1 MNFVPGERSWW
12 SRTRWWRVPVALVV
26 TIILSICGI
35 FWLAGV
41 DRPRTEQ
48 HAGLSLAQPFADTA
62 AVSPAAVNAPELPAA
77 PLAQRVPCA
86 GQSFSPE
93 TLVLLADGTKRPI
106 AELKVG
112 DRVWSV
118 DPETGRTSGQLVQ
131 AVLIDH
137 DTELLDVTIT
147 NPADV
152 ASVVHTTAK
161 HPFYSTAR
169 AHTASSEVSELAATT
184 GTASRPGAEWVDARD
199 LRPGDQLATPFRDSV
214 AHVAGST
221 PVFGSADMWDL
232 TIANTHAFYVATL
245 TAAVLV
251 HNCPMR

>member
-1 MNFVPGERSWW
+1 M
-12 SRTRWWRVPVALVV
+12 V

-41 DRPRTEQ
+41 ERPRSEQ
-48 HAGLSLAQPFADTA
+48 DAGLSLAQPDSNTA
-62 AVSPAAVNAPELPAA
+62 AVPPAVVKVPEPPTT
-77 PLAQRVPCA
+77 PLTQQVLCA
-86 GQSFSPE
+86 GQSFSPD
-93 TLVLLADGTKRPI
+93 TLVLLANGTKRPI

-118 DPETGRTSGQLVQ
+118 DPENGQTSGQLVQ

-137 DTELLDVTIT
+137 DADLLDLTIT

-161 HPFYSTAR
+161 HPFYSTGR
-169 AHTASSEVSELAATT
+169 AQTPSSEVSELAATT
-184 GTASRPGAEWVDARD
+184 GTANRSGAEWVDAKD
-199 LRPGDQLATPFRDSV
+199 LHAGDRLATPFRDSV
-214 AHVAGST
+214 AHVAAST

-232 TIANTHAFYVATL
+232 TVENTHTFYIATL

-251 HNCPMR
+251 HNCPMPGTSGNQR